1 MAFHPI
7 DLDSFPRREH
17 YLSFIGN
24 NQCSYSMTVN
34 VDITALGAQKL
45 YPAMIW
51 LLTRTVN
58 EIPEF
63 RMALVDGVLGVYDDM
78 HPAYTVFNKESKTF
92 SGIWTEFDPNYSAFL
107 AAYECDSALY
117 SAAVS
122 YAPKPNTPPNSFNVS
137 MMPWATFTAVNLNLY
152 NGGTALL
159 PIFTM
164 GKAFFADGRRLLPLA
179 IQAHH
184 AVCDG
189 YHIGRF
195 LAALQGNIDGFEG

>member
-7 DLDSFPRREH
+7 DFDSFPRREH

-34 VDITALGAQKL
+34 VDITALGAHKL

-78 HPAYTVFNKESKTF
+78 HPAQ
-92 SGIWTEFDPNYSAFL
+92 
-107 AAYECDSALY
+107 
-117 SAAVS
+117 
-122 YAPKPNTPPNSFNVS
+122 
-137 MMPWATFTAVNLNLY
+137 
-152 NGGTALL
+152 LL
-159 PIFTM
+159 QCIH
-164 GKAFFADGRRLLPLA
+164 D
-179 IQAHH
+179 

>member
-1 MAFHPI
+1 
-7 DLDSFPRREH
+7 
-17 YLSFIGN
+17 
-24 NQCSYSMTVN
+24 MTVN
-34 VDITALGAQKL
+34 VDITALGAHKL

-78 HPAYTVFNKESKTF
+78 HPAYTVFNKGSKTF

-107 AAYECDSALY
+107 AAYERDSALY

-164 GKAFFADGRRLLPLA
+164 GKAFFADGRRLLPLPYRRTMPCA
-179 IQAHH
+179 TATT
-184 AVCDG
+184 
-189 YHIGRF
+189 
-195 LAALQGNIDGFEG
+195 

>member
-34 VDITALGAQKL
+34 VDITALGAHKL

-63 RMALVDGVLGVYDDM
+63 RMALVDGV
-78 HPAYTVFNKESKTF
+78 AE
-92 SGIWTEFDPNYSAFL
+92 L
-107 AAYECDSALY
+107 ADALDLK
-117 SAAVS
+117 S
-122 YAPKPNTPPNSFNVS
+122 
-137 MMPWATFTAVNLNLY
+137 
-152 NGGTALL
+152 NGKKF
-159 PIFTM
+159 PYRF
-164 GKAFFADGRRLLPLA
+164 KSGRRHLDLL
-179 IQAHH
+179 IQINLI
-184 AVCDG
+184 CM
-189 YHIGRF
+189 R
-195 LAALQGNIDGFEG
+195 

>member
-7 DLDSFPRREH
+7 DLNSFPRREH

-34 VDITALGAQKL
+34 VDITALGAHKL

-78 HPAYTVFNKESKTF
+78 HPAYCNHAQLMSKR
-92 SGIWTEFDPNYSAFL
+92 
-107 AAYECDSALY
+107 AYTSKH
-117 SAAVS
+117 
-122 YAPKPNTPPNSFNVS
+122 P
-137 MMPWATFTAVNLNLY
+137 
-152 NGGTALL
+152 
-159 PIFTM
+159 
-164 GKAFFADGRRLLPLA
+164 GKAR
-179 IQAHH
+179 I
-184 AVCDG
+184 
-189 YHIGRF
+189 I
-195 LAALQGNIDGFEG
+195 

>member
-34 VDITALGAQKL
+34 VDITALGAYKL

-78 HPAYTVFNKESKTF
+78 HPAYTRCIQPPCPMRPS
-92 SGIWTEFDPNYSAFL
+92 P
-107 AAYECDSALY
+107 
-117 SAAVS
+117 
-122 YAPKPNTPPNSFNVS
+122 TPRPTPS
-137 MMPWATFTAVNLNLY
+137 MYP
-152 NGGTALL
+152 
-159 PIFTM
+159 
-164 GKAFFADGRRLLPLA
+164 
-179 IQAHH
+179 
-184 AVCDG
+184 
-189 YHIGRF
+189 
-195 LAALQGNIDGFEG
+195 

>member
-34 VDITALGAQKL
+34 VDITALSGRKL

-107 AAYECDSALY
+107 AAYERDSGCTQPPCPMRP
-117 SAAVS
+117 S
-122 YAPKPNTPPNSFNVS
+122 PTPRPTPS
-137 MMPWATFTAVNLNLY
+137 MYP
-152 NGGTALL
+152 
-159 PIFTM
+159 
-164 GKAFFADGRRLLPLA
+164 
-179 IQAHH
+179 
-184 AVCDG
+184 
-189 YHIGRF
+189 
-195 LAALQGNIDGFEG
+195 

>member
-1 MAFHPI
+1 M
-7 DLDSFPRREH
+7 
-17 YLSFIGN
+17 
-24 NQCSYSMTVN
+24 
-34 VDITALGAQKL
+34 
-45 YPAMIW
+45 
-51 LLTRTVN
+51 
-58 EIPEF
+58 
-63 RMALVDGVLGVYDDM
+63 
-78 HPAYTVFNKESKTF
+78 
-92 SGIWTEFDPNYSAFL
+92 
-107 AAYECDSALY
+107 
-117 SAAVS
+117 S

-195 LAALQGNIDGFEG
+195 LATLQGNIDGFEG

>member
-34 VDITALGAQKL
+34 VDITALGAHKL

-92 SGIWTEFDPNYSAFL
+92 SGIWTEFDPSYAAFL
-107 AAYECDSALY
+107 AAYERDSALY

-159 PIFTM
+159 PIFTI
-164 GKAFFADGRRLLPLA
+164 L
-179 IQAHH
+179 
-184 AVCDG
+184 
-189 YHIGRF
+189 
-195 LAALQGNIDGFEG
+195 

>member
-63 RMALVDGVLGVYDDM
+63 RMALVDNCGDC
-78 HPAYTVFNKESKTF
+78 KR
-92 SGIWTEFDPNYSAFL
+92 
-107 AAYECDSALY
+107 CC
-117 SAAVS
+117 
-122 YAPKPNTPPNSFNVS
+122 
-137 MMPWATFTAVNLNLY
+137 
-152 NGGTALL
+152 
-159 PIFTM
+159 
-164 GKAFFADGRRLLPLA
+164 R
-179 IQAHH
+179 
-184 AVCDG
+184 
-189 YHIGRF
+189 
-195 LAALQGNIDGFEG
+195 